1 MARDTKR
8 TSILEGVKAGEII
21 VEGSDKTSKPSGNV
35 ADSERG
41 TGPETIGNGS
51 DNGDGDSAAI
61 AAGADDAGGLD
72 PADAF
77 GPEPEFE
84 PGSGSVGNGP
94 VDAAGR
100 DASKPR
106 GKASPNYGTKTKA
119 KTNLGFLEKT
129 LSGIHS
135 VLVVV
140 TKDDLFE
147 LTDDEIKSLAEALA
161 NVQDQYDL
169 RLDPKTQ
176 AWLELAGIG
185 AAIYGPRIATKVL
198 MSARKPKEVEEKPQE
213 KPVARTAGNIVTP
226 QGQMNGQ
233 AKGEGPM
240 GAFVPSMMFPLGH
253 AGGGEE

>member
-8 TSILEGVKAGEII
+8 TSILEGVKAGQII
-21 VEGSDKTSKPSGNV
+21 VEGSDETSKSSGNV

-41 TGPETIGNGS
+41 TGPATVGSGTENGAG
-51 DNGDGDSAAI
+51 DNDAI
-61 AAGADDAGGLD
+61 AAGHDDAGGLD
-72 PADAF
+72 AADAF
-77 GPEPEFE
+77 GPDPEFE
-84 PGSGSVGNGP
+84 PGTGTAGTVP

-119 KTNLGFLEKT
+119 KTNLGFIEKT
-129 LSGIHS
+129 LGGIHS
-135 VLVVV
+135 ILVVV

-147 LTDDEIKSLAEALA
+147 LSDDEIRSLAEALS

-185 AAIYGPRIATKVL
+185 AAIYGPRIAAKVL
-198 MSARKPKEVEEKPQE
+198 MSARKPKEVEEKQE
-213 KPVARTAGNIVTP
+213 KPAPKTAGNIVTP
-226 QGQMNGQ
+226 QSQMNGQ